1 MRIFCKS
8 SDSFNETLYSN
19 KEEKRMLDTI
29 TSITQ
34 WIESVLIN
42 GYLASAFQW
51 IMNVVLTILG

>member
-1 MRIFCKS
+1 
-8 SDSFNETLYSN
+8 
-19 KEEKRMLDTI
+19 MLDTI
-29 TSITQ
+29 SSITQ